1 MPATN
6 VRGTRVTRHEERSL
20 LSPYERNGAREHTTY
35 TYGYN
40 VNDLNAAAALMNS
53 RLELNWLR
61 ESVFRQFLD
70 EFPHSIVDH
79 SVSVLIYEVILVI
92 F

>member
-1 MPATN
+1 MSE
-6 VRGTRVTRHEERSL
+6 GHESH
-20 LSPYERNGAREHTTY
+20 SHDMKSVHSCCERNGARELTSY
-35 TYGYN
+35 TYDYDMN
-40 VNDLNAAAALMNS
+40 YLNAAAALMNS

-79 SVSVLIYEVILVI
+79 SVLINEVIS
-92 F
+92 